1 MDHEPAESGFDEL
14 MRLSRQFTRQEHED
28 TRREQQRAEQKKKVQ
43 DVLGGLKDLRL
54 TMAVEQL
61 RLVASP
67 EIVEKVESLKNKQ
80 GNEELRRLIS
90 DLADELEGTISTLS
104 AANEELK
111 PLESSIR
118 ALVILME
125 LYFAS

>member
-1 MDHEPAESGFDEL
+1 

-80 GNEELRRLIS
+80 GNEELRWLIS